1 MEDSQAVCEK
11 CAEELSVVH
20 KFREKCLA
28 SETNRNQQIELMVVE
43 PDFSADEADAKA
55 ESSDTDNK
63 DDEEYIP
70 ACKEVKKQRKKLSL
84 VCEYCSRTFTRRE
97 HLTNHIRS
105 IHTSERPF
113 KCDLCEATYTTSQH
127 LLVHKR
133 RHADDRRYIC
143 TYCGKRFMCSS
154 DVKRHTK
161 SHLNRRE
168 YTCDMCGKGFNTNS
182 TLRTHKIWAH
192 GDPQT
197 WKFVCS
203 FCGKRFPGKAPL
215 EAHARRHTGDRKFTC
230 DLCSKQFYD
239 KRELQQHHRSHS
251 NVRAFKCELC
261 PSEYKDPQTLNVHK
275 KRVHDIGNA
284 TVPKPSKKFACHMC
298 AKMFTAD
305 NKLQKHLRSHTGEK
319 PFECKLCE
327 KRFADGW
334 YLKVHMKTKH
344 NKVEEEGEAINYSVH

>member
-1 MEDSQAVCEK
+1 MG
-11 CAEELSVVH
+11 VVH

-28 SETNRNQQIELMVVE
+28 SETRRNQPPKEVEEMVVE
-43 PDFSADEADAKA
+43 PDFSAEDGDTKI
-55 ESSDTDNK
+55 ESSDSDDK
-63 DDEEYIP
+63 DEEEYIP
-70 ACKEVKKQRKKLSL
+70 VCKEVKKARKKLSL

-161 SHLNRRE
+161 SHLNKRE

-203 FCGKRFPGKAPL
+203 FCEKRFPGKAPL

-230 DLCSKQFYD
+230 DLCNKQFYD

-275 KRVHDIGNA
+275 KRVHDVGNA
-284 TVPKPSKKFACHMC
+284 TVPKPSKRFACHIC

-334 YLKVHMKTKH
+334 YLKVHLKTKH
-344 NKVEEEGEAINYSVH
+344 HTIEEDGEAINYSVH